1 MLKSC
6 FPLDVR
12 YRMNFPT
19 RSGTQN
25 GNAHVLVF
33 MVRLSQP
40 RIQAW
45 LWTCTGKEVM
55 RLYFGNKDKKSK
67 WKQRLVTGGMA
78 ALIGAAAFCILSASF
93 TAKDKTGESRFW
105 GRTAVWIQKQINRTY
120 LPVFAFM
127 EEETGI
133 HKDAAEFLRDVIL
146 LQMPIYKYSEEQAQ
160 VQISI
165 EDEDTFDMLIR
176 EEGKIGRAH
185 V

>member
-1 MLKSC
+1 M
-6 FPLDVR
+6 
-12 YRMNFPT
+12 
-19 RSGTQN
+19 
-25 GNAHVLVF
+25 
-33 MVRLSQP
+33 
-40 RIQAW
+40 
-45 LWTCTGKEVM
+45 
-55 RLYFGNKDKKSK
+55 YFGNKDKKSK

-78 ALIGAAAFCILSASF
+78 ALIGVAAFCILSASF

-133 HKDAAEFLRDVIL
+133 HKDAEEFLRDVIL

-176 EEGKIGRAH
+176 EEGTDEDRKGLEDGALEYEEDALHIDSDLEKAMKEENDSFNQT
-185 V
+185 VEEESKV